1 MYIYTYIYIYM
12 MHIAMLTRERAQKT
26 WSNTMEL
33 GAFNVVVVVG
43 GGGGAATT
51 APTAPAGTVYNV
63 HEPYA

>member
-1 MYIYTYIYIYM
+1 

-26 WSNTMEL
+26 WPNTMEL
-33 GAFNVVVVVG
+33 GASNVVVVVG

-51 APTAPAGTVYNV
+51 VPTAPAGTVYNA